1 MNTTK
6 KQRKTIEWERD
17 LFKKIRDNKGKFHAK
32 ITTMK
37 HRNGKDLAEAEDA
50 KNRWQEYIEELYKK
64 GLNDPELTTKMWF
77 LT

>member
-1 MNTTK
+1 
-6 KQRKTIEWERD
+6 
-17 LFKKIRDNKGKFHAK
+17 
-32 ITTMK
+32 MK

-64 GLNDPELTTKMWF
+64 GLNDPELTTKVWF